1 MALVTV
7 ERWQQT
13 ADVEVFYDL
22 STRKLLYKKYNWVY
36 TQCVDSG
43 VRNRYQDLQVLETRC
58 LGAAISPDER
68 HLAYNR
74 THEELEILE
83 VVSGEHCAVK
93 LAIGKSIFGY
103 HWGRMDCL
111 ADFALVH
118 STGMDFYKLQ
128 EHPLRLLPIKSYA
141 YTISQY
147 WFEPISGI
155 FVLAH
160 SPTKPGSMHLFSF
173 YQQNTP
179 KFDGAKFKLLQ
190 QVPATYHWTP
200 RLHNSLNL
208 TMSLSNLDSNQLCT
222 LARIYG
228 NVYFLHMSFQSGQL
242 NLYRLLG
249 DKVENVE
256 FLIVKPPG
264 VYDLFVLDSVIVL
277 QSGERREEYYYDIK
291 APSFKTDPFASVR
304 YIGKSGLSK
313 ASSVQV
319 KGLTPLILEK
329 AEEWPVGLLRI
340 DQDIWVDMNEGCC
353 YRKDIQPLDLLFS
366 QDNLT
371 ERMLFI
377 LRRSGYK
384 LGALNYLR
392 DQIMQQVRLESLSS
406 LFATISKVYR
416 EAALERQSPTR
427 VSSRL
432 SKADLRNALSE
443 QEIKVESG
451 ITVILQIDM
460 HAVVL
465 LDVYEN
471 QRLGSEDSQRKLDPG
486 YVTAV
491 LLEYQHS
498 LVHEDIIVNPNVQL
512 LIAQQLE
519 KTGNYCLLQSM
530 LQYRVLSDSHE
541 ISHLL
546 IRVANP
552 AAYARYP
559 PALQLAVDM
568 LLRLGEYREIANL
581 LLERN
586 MVYEV
591 IVLLELKQLSAEVLQ
606 HIERQLE
613 GVAVTEEVCVV
624 KDWLERKKSLVVNGA
639 D

>member
-1 MALVTV
+1 MAWVTV

-36 TQCVDSG
+36 TQSVDSG
-43 VRNRYQDLQVLETRC
+43 VRNKYQDLQVLEARC
-58 LGAAISPDER
+58 LGAAMSPDER
-68 HLAYNR
+68 HLAYNK
-74 THEELEILE
+74 TSEELEMLE
-83 VVSGEHCAVK
+83 VVSGELCTVK
-93 LAIGKSIFGY
+93 LAKGKTIFGY
-103 HWGRMDCL
+103 HWGKTDCL
-111 ADFALVH
+111 ADFAMVH
-118 STGMDFYKLQ
+118 STGVDFYKLQ
-128 EHPLRLLPIKSYA
+128 EHPLRLLPVKGYA

-160 SPTKPGSMHLFSF
+160 SPTKPGSMHLFTF

-190 QVPATYHWTP
+190 QVPATNYWTQ

-222 LARIYG
+222 IARIYG
-228 NVYFLHMSFQSGQL
+228 SVYFLHMSFESGQL

-256 FLIVKPPG
+256 FLIVRPPG
-264 VYDLFVLDSVIVL
+264 VYNFFVLDSVIVL
-277 QSGERREEYYYDIK
+277 QSCERQEEYYYDIK
-291 APSFKTDPFASVR
+291 APGFKTDPFASVK
-304 YIGKSGLSK
+304 YTGKARLSK
-313 ASSVQV
+313 ASPVPV
-319 KGLTPLILEK
+319 KGLSPAILEK
-329 AEEWPVGLLRI
+329 AEELPVGLLRV
-340 DQDIWVDMNEGCC
+340 DQDICMDMHEGCC
-353 YRKDIQPLDLLFS
+353 YRRDIQPLELLFS
-366 QDNLT
+366 QDDLT

-384 LGALNYLR
+384 LDALNYLK
-392 DQIMQQVRLESLSS
+392 DQIMQQVRISSLSS
-406 LFATISKVYR
+406 LFETISKVYR

-427 VSSRL
+427 IYRL
-432 SKADLRNALSE
+432 SKAESRSIAES
-443 QEIKVESG
+443 EIKVESCT
-451 ITVILQIDM
+451 TVILQIDM

-471 QRLGSEDSQRKLDPG
+471 QRLGSEESQRKLDPN

-491 LLEYQHS
+491 LLEYQRS
-498 LVHEDIIVNPNVQL
+498 LVDADIIVNPNVQL

-530 LQYRVLSDSHE
+530 LQYRILSDSQE

-568 LLRLGEYREIANL
+568 LLRLGDYKEIATL
-581 LLERN
+581 LVERN
-586 MVYEV
+586 MAYEV
-591 IVLLELKQLSAEVLQ
+591 IVLLELEQLSAEVLQ

-613 GVAVTEEVCVV
+613 GVAGTEEVSAVR
-624 KDWLERKKSLVVNGA
+624 DWLGRKKTLVVNGS